1 MTLSHHL
8 PICQTQRQICRR
20 DPNLLL
26 TVERKL
32 NVYIVIMNLKA
43 GLHNIKVS
51 VITVG
56 ILHRAKKKIC
66 GFPVSS
72 YKNLGRV
79 GRF

>member
-1 MTLSHHL
+1 
-8 PICQTQRQICRR
+8 
-20 DPNLLL
+20 
-26 TVERKL
+26 VERKL

-79 GRF
+79 ILVPEVYFYYFPCEGERKNKPLVESGN